1 MTAQDIYRILDN
13 AGIEYELVEIFEG
26 ARWLRIEVE
35 EEEEEDVYEK

>member
-35 EEEEEDVYEK
+35 EEEEDVYEK

>member
-1 MTAQDIYRILDN
+1 MTATELYQALDK

-35 EEEEEDVYEK
+35 EADETQETPA

>member
-13 AGIEYELVEIFEG
+13 AGIEYEVVEIFEG

-35 EEEEEDVYEK
+35 EEEEDVYEK